1 MPIKKQPDISP
12 SGKKTHKAGRKSSP
26 NGNKTRRAKLKIQQE
41 PSSMPTA
48 QVEATPIVPVEAT
61 PTVPVEA
68 TPTAQV
74 ESKSIIETI
83 VSAFSGTT
91 NTAVPQQPEFTCETT
106 RCPSGYRCGD
116 DKKCYRLTELEI
128 VSDGKRLI
136 LSVDGQRKKKYD
148 IDMLSRNFDRIRHL
162 QSGRIDGK
170 SITGTTLKRI
180 INDLKQ
186 QVEGDTRSS
195 YYGTL
200 NDEMIIQIIH
210 LENQIHTSTHTETE
224 DNEPVSKQSIDIAS
238 TMSPEIN
245 IDKKAS
251 PDPENIEDVVADED
265 VDEDNDIEWNK
276 EMYKIPSLDIESS
289 EKEKALQDKIGVA
302 PTDVESKEYNKYM
315 LQKEQ
320 TERQDLQLEDTYDFL
335 YPDLNDPNFN
345 VKIANRKEFND
356 TQYDGEI
363 YDIKTQAEKMC
374 NVEFELM
381 PHQLFVKNFL
391 SFQTP
396 YNSLLLYHGLG
407 TGKTCSAIGIAEEM
421 RSYMKQTGITQR
433 IMVIA
438 SPNVQN
444 NFRLQIFDEKKLKQD
459 NGIWNIN
466 TCIGNTL
473 LNEINPSQI
482 QDMPREKVISQIN
495 NLISQYY
502 IFMGYGELANYIKR
516 KITVDSAGGL
526 STKQQKLQEI
536 GNIQSLFNNRL
547 VIIDE
552 VHNIRVMQD
561 NKEAKKTANLLMK
574 VCKYA
579 ENMRLLLLSATPIF
593 NDYREIIWLT
603 NLLNAVD
610 KRGLI
615 EETDVFTSSGEF
627 TEPST
632 LPDGTLIEGGEEL
645 LRRKLTGYV
654 SYVRGENPYTF
665 PYRIYPV
672 DFSTGRQMLVEN
684 YPSVQMNN
692 KPIEEKPSKTPIY
705 MDRVGDYQK
714 NAYEFVINHLLQ
726 VSFSTTDNYGKTRDM
741 PDFENMESFGYTHLR
756 EPLQSLNIIFP
767 SPEFDKIQ
775 DIPASPGEDVAIEE
789 PNEPV
794 VSENESPVESQA
806 AKEFDEDE
814 NEEKISGGNKN
825 DSTGEPSVGAEE
837 NGSDDDAKESG
848 SDDDTE
854 ESGSDDDAEESGS
867 DDDAAESGS
876 DDDAEESGSD
886 DDTEESGSDDDDDDA
901 EENEVDEE
909 ILQRDTNII
918 NSMIGKEG
926 LSNTMTYVEQ
936 RTPTEL
942 RYNFAYKPTVLEKY
956 GRIFHPDNL
965 EKYSGKIAS
974 ICDSIKN
981 SNGIIMVYSQFI
993 DGGVVPIALALEEMG
1008 FTRYGSA
1015 SHTKSLFETPPTE
1028 QVDSSTFKTLSNME
1042 DKSRFHAAKYVM
1054 ITGDK
1059 MFSPNNLADLKYITD
1074 PANKNGEL
1082 VRVVLI
1088 TKAAAEGL
1096 DFKNIRQLHILE
1108 PWYNMNRAEQ
1118 IIGRGVRNLSHCMLP
1133 FEERNVEIY
1142 LHASTPVDEKETAD
1156 LYVYRYAENK
1166 AIQIGKITRILKE
1179 NAIDCILN
1187 IGQTSFTI
1195 DKLNAIAENQQ
1206 IQLKLSS
1213 NQEIDYKIGDREG
1226 SAICDYMNCDFVC
1239 SPNTTIEP
1247 TDINQTTYGEH
1258 FVKMN
1263 YNAIAKRIR
1272 DVFREQTFF
1281 KRDQLIASIQ
1291 IMKNYPQ
1298 EQIDYVLS
1306 MFVDNSQNYIVDKYG
1321 RNGYLVNTGEY
1332 YGFQPVEITNEHISI
1347 FDRSAPV
1354 DYKPAEMYMELPT
1367 KKEDVAT
1374 ESPKVL
1380 DIEQPLL
1387 PNIGK
1392 LEKTYQSLMNELNSA
1407 LKTVDGEKENYKKGI
1422 LMETAE
1428 VEWYKHMGHVYDELE
1443 NRINIPVDM
1452 IQKYIVYHWLDT
1464 QSLNDKLV
1472 MLYQLYKV
1480 EPYTPTS
1487 PIEYIIQSYFNEK
1500 ILIQK
1505 GEKSIALGGNN
1516 HIDLYVHVAET
1527 RKWKKATPTIVRKYQ
1542 DKLRE
1547 KYTIESSKIQ
1557 PFVGFMH
1564 LFKKNEMTFK
1574 MKEIV
1579 KSGATSGK
1587 GKTVNKGFKCSVMGK
1602 NEIVKFMN
1610 NKVLAKNPYPVL
1622 QDKGG
1627 IIKYDVNKNAK
1638 NIMRMGLCV
1647 MMELIMRYFND
1658 SPISGNLKWFFNVE
1672 ETLANDLPKL

>member
-1 MPIKKQPDISP
+1 MPIKKQTDISP
-12 SGKKTHKAGRKSSP
+12 SGKKTHKVGRKRSP
-26 NGNKTRRAKLKIQQE
+26 DGNKTRRDKLKIVQE
-41 PSSMPTA
+41 T
-48 QVEATPIVPVEAT
+48 T
-61 PTVPVEA
+61 TVPVES
-68 TPTAQV
+68 TTTVPVESTTTVPV
-74 ESKSIIETI
+74 ESKSIIDTI
-83 VSAFSGTT
+83 VNVFSGTT
-91 NTAVPQQPEFTCETT
+91 TDLPQQTEYTCETN

-116 DKKCYRLTELEI
+116 DKKCYRLTEIEI

-148 IDMLSRNFDRIRHL
+148 IDMLSRNIDRIHHL
-162 QSGRIDGK
+162 RNGRIDGK
-170 SITGTTLKRI
+170 SITGATLKRI
-180 INDLKQ
+180 INELKQ
-186 QVEGDTRSS
+186 RVDGDTRSS

-210 LENQIHTSTHTETE
+210 LENQIHMTTQSETM
-224 DNEPVSKQSIDIAS
+224 NVEPDRKESVEIAS
-238 TMSPEIN
+238 TMSPEID

-251 PDPENIEDVVADED
+251 TEPENIKDVLAEEKLDDED
-265 VDEDNDIEWNK
+265 SDIEWNK
-276 EMYKIPSLDIESS
+276 EMYKIPSLEIESS

-302 PTDVESKEYNKYM
+302 PTDIESKEYNKYM

-335 YPDLNDPNFN
+335 YPDMNDPNFN
-345 VKIANRKEFND
+345 VKIAKREEFND
-356 TQYDGEI
+356 TKYDGKI
-363 YDIKTQAEKMC
+363 YDIKTQADKMC

-473 LNEINPSQI
+473 LNEINPSQV

-495 NLISQYY
+495 SLISQYY

-516 KITVDSAGGL
+516 KITVDVAGGL

-579 ENMRLLLLSATPIF
+579 DNMRLLLLSATPVF

-627 TEPST
+627 TESST
-632 LPDGTLIEGGEEL
+632 LPDGTLVESGEEL

-672 DFSTGRQMLVEN
+672 DFSTGRQMQVEN

-714 NAYEFVINHLLQ
+714 NAYEFVINHLLH
-726 VSFSTTDNYGKTRDM
+726 VSFSTTDKYGKIRDM

-756 EPLQSLNIIFP
+756 GPLQSLNIIFP
-767 SPEFDKIQ
+767 SPEFDKLENSQVSTDANVEI
-775 DIPASPGEDVAIEE
+775 DE
-789 PNEPV
+789 PNEKV
-794 VSENESPVESQA
+794 VSENDTVIDDVNGGESQA
-806 AKEFDEDE
+806 AKDFDEDDT
-814 NEEKISGGNKN
+814 EKQISGGNKN
-825 DSTGEPSVGAEE
+825 DVTGEPSVDTEE
-837 NGSDDDAKESG
+837 

-854 ESGSDDDAEESGS
+854 ES
-867 DDDAAESGS
+867 
-876 DDDAEESGSD
+876 D
-886 DDTEESGSDDDDDDA
+886 DDTEES
-901 EENEVDEE
+901 EVDEE

-936 RTPTEL
+936 RTPIEL
-942 RYNFAYKPTVLEKY
+942 RYNFEYKPNVLEKY
-956 GRIFHPDNL
+956 GKIFHPDNL

-974 ICDSIKN
+974 ICDNIKM
-981 SNGIIMVYSQFI
+981 SKGIVMVYSQFI

-1008 FTRYGSA
+1008 FTRYGNA
-1015 SHTKSLFETPPTE
+1015 SHTKSLFKTPPTE

-1042 DKSRFHAAKYVM
+1042 DKSKFHAAKYVM

-1082 VRVVLI
+1082 VRVILI

-1108 PWYNMNRAEQ
+1108 PWYNMNRVEQ

-1142 LHASTPVDEKETAD
+1142 LHASNPVDEKETAD

-1179 NAIDCILN
+1179 IAIDCILN

-1195 DKLNAIAENQQ
+1195 DKLNAIAENQK

-1226 SAICDYMNCDFVC
+1226 SGICDFMNCDFVC
-1239 SPNTTIEP
+1239 SPNTTIES
-1247 TDINQTTYGEH
+1247 TDINETTYGEH

-1272 DVFREQTFF
+1272 DLFREQPFF
-1281 KRDQLIASIQ
+1281 KRDELLASID
-1291 IMKNYPQ
+1291 IMKKYPDKQ
-1298 EQIDYVLS
+1298 KDYVLS

-1332 YGFQPVEITNEHISI
+1332 YGFQPIEITNEHISI

-1354 DYKPAEMYMELPT
+1354 DYKPTEMYMELPT
-1367 KKEDVAT
+1367 QKDGVGT
-1374 ESPKVL
+1374 DTHKVL
-1380 DIEQPLL
+1380 EVEQPLL

-1392 LEKTYQSLMNELNSA
+1392 LEKNYKSLMNELNYA
-1407 LKTVDGEKENYKKGI
+1407 LKSVDDEKDNYKKGI

-1428 VEWYKHMGHVYDELE
+1428 VDWYKHMGHVYSELE
-1443 NRINIPVDM
+1443 NRIDIPIDM

-1464 QSLNDKLV
+1464 QTLNDKLV
-1472 MLYQLYKV
+1472 MLYHLYKV
-1480 EPYTPTS
+1480 EPYTPSS
-1487 PIEYIIQSYFNEK
+1487 PNEYIIQSYFNEK
-1500 ILIQK
+1500 ILTQ
-1505 GEKSIALGGNN
+1505 GEEKSIALGGDN

-1527 RKWKKATPTIVRKYQ
+1527 RKWRKATPTVVRKYQ

-1547 KYTIESSKIQ
+1547 KYTFESSKIQ
-1557 PFVGFMH
+1557 SFVGFMH

-1579 KSGATSGK
+1579 KSGSTSGK

-1610 NKVLAKNPYPVL
+1610 NKVLAKTPYPVL

-1658 SPISGNLKWFFNVE
+1658 SPISGNIKWFFDVE